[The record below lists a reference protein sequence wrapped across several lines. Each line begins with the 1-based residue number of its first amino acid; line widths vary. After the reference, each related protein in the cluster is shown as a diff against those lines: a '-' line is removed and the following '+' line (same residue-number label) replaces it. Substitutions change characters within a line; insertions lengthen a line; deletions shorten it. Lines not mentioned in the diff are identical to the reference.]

1 MAVTHTKVSAIVDSA
16 DTSIVRP
23 VDWNAAHA
31 TDLSD
36 YTGWIQWAGQKRTTA
51 QFDKTDTTLTNITG
65 LSVNVTAGDTYQFC
79 ATLFT
84 SQDGTGLGKVAI
96 AGTATATAII
106 YARSERDDV
115 PASSLGS
122 AILVAGTAITIVV
135 VGTITVNAGG
145 TLTVQYAQQVALGT
159 SSVLSGSTFI
169 VNEIA

>member
-1 MAVTHTKVSAIVDSA
+1 MAVTHAFNSAKSDQA
-16 DTSIVRP
+16 DTSLVRP
-23 VDWNAAHA
+23 SNWNAAH
-31 TDLSD
+31 TVDLSD

-51 QFDKTDTTLTNITG
+51 QFDKTDTTLANVTG
-65 LSVNVTAGDTYQFC
+65 LSVNVEAGATYEFR

-96 AGTATATAII
+96 AGTATATAVI
-106 YARSERDDV
+106 YARSEKDEI

-122 AILVAGTAITIVV
+122 AILVAGTAITIVIM
-135 VGTITVNAGG
+135 GTITVNAGG

-159 SSVLSGSTFI
+159 SSVLIGSTFI